1 MAHHPHGGSGPQAD
15 TAPEQPQ
22 PHAPRHSAEP
32 PGPVAM
38 DPAEVDRVAGH
49 AGQATAEAPA
59 EQAPGGPRAGT
70 SPPPGAQAGGVQGV
84 AQPGTGGPTAAELE
98 ARLRRA
104 LADLDNMRKRY
115 ERQLTAERENE
126 RARVAAVFLPV
137 IDNLDLA
144 LSHADSDPSAVVDGV
159 RAVRD
164 QAVSTLGTLGFPR
177 REDTGVPFDPVWHE
191 AVSVVPNTGEPDGT
205 VLQVI
210 RPGYGEPDRQLRPAT
225 VVVAGNTQG

>member
-15 TAPEQPQ
+15 TEPEPDQ
-22 PHAPRHSAEP
+22 PHTPRHSADP

-38 DPAEVDRVAGH
+38 DPGELDGPSGH
-49 AGQATAEAPA
+49 AGQATAEEPA
-59 EQAPGGPRAGT
+59 DDGAGT
-70 SPPPGAQAGGVQGV
+70 VAAAGAQAP
-84 AQPGTGGPTAAELE
+84 AGPDAGELE

-115 ERQLTAERENE
+115 ERQLAFERETE
-126 RARVAAVFLPV
+126 RARVASVFLPV

-144 LSHADSDPSAVVDGV
+144 LAHADSDPAAVVDGV

-191 AVSVVPNTGEPDGT
+191 AVSVVPDTGEPDGT

-210 RPGYGEPDRQLRPAT
+210 RPGYGESDRQLRPAT

>member
-1 MAHHPHGGSGPQAD
+1 MAHHPHSGTGPQAD
-15 TAPEQPQ
+15 TEPEGEPV
-22 PHAPRHSAEP
+22 HEHVPRHGLDP

-38 DPAEVDRVAGH
+38 EPGEVAVHDGH
-49 AGQATAEAPA
+49 AGEPSAEAPDV
-59 EQAPGGPRAGT
+59 EAPTPAGP
-70 SPPPGAQAGGVQGV
+70 S
-84 AQPGTGGPTAAELE
+84 AAELE
-98 ARLRRA
+98 GRLRRA

-115 ERQLTAERENE
+115 ERQLAAEREAE
-126 RARVAAVFLPV
+126 RARTAAVFLPV

-144 LSHADSDPSAVVDGV
+144 LAHADSDPAAVVDGV

-164 QAVSTLGTLGFPR
+164 QAVNTLSTLGFPR

-210 RPGYGEPDRQLRPAT
+210 RPGYGQVDRQLRPAT

>member
-15 TAPEQPQ
+15 TEPEPEQP
-22 PHAPRHSAEP
+22 HTPRHSAEP

-38 DPAEVDRVAGH
+38 DPAELDRPPGH
-49 AGQATAEAPA
+49 AGQATAEEPA
-59 EQAPGGPRAGT
+59 GSPAVAAAGPDT
-70 SPPPGAQAGGVQGV
+70 
-84 AQPGTGGPTAAELE
+84 AELE

-115 ERQLTAERENE
+115 ERQLAFERETE
-126 RARVAAVFLPV
+126 RARVASVFLPV

-144 LSHADSDPSAVVDGV
+144 LAHADSDPAAVVDGV

-177 REDTGVPFDPVWHE
+177 REDTGLPFDPVWHE

-210 RPGYGEPDRQLRPAT
+210 RPGYGESDRQLRPAT

>member
-15 TAPEQPQ
+15 TEPEQGQ

-38 DPAEVDRVAGH
+38 DPAELDGPSGH
-49 AGQATAEAPA
+49 AGQATAEEPADDAAGAAPMA
-59 EQAPGGPRAGT
+59 ASAPPAAGPDT
-70 SPPPGAQAGGVQGV
+70 
-84 AQPGTGGPTAAELE
+84 AELA

-115 ERQLTAERENE
+115 ERQAAFERETE
-126 RARVAAVFLPV
+126 RARVASVFLPV

-144 LSHADSDPSAVVDGV
+144 LAHADSDPAAVVDGV

-177 REDTGVPFDPVWHE
+177 REDAGVPFDPVWHE

-210 RPGYGEPDRQLRPAT
+210 RPGYGESDRQLRPAT

>member
-1 MAHHPHGGSGPQAD
+1 AM
-15 TAPEQPQ
+15 E
-22 PHAPRHSAEP
+22 AEEAA
-32 PGPVAM
+32 VH
-38 DPAEVDRVAGH
+38 DGH
-49 AGQATAEAPA
+49 AGEPSAEAPDVEA
-59 EQAPGGPRAGT
+59 
-70 SPPPGAQAGGVQGV
+70 
-84 AQPGTGGPTAAELE
+84 GPTPAELE
-98 ARLRRA
+98 GRLRRA

-115 ERQLTAERENE
+115 ERQLSAEREQE
-126 RARVAAVFLPV
+126 RARTAAVFLPV

-144 LSHADSDPSAVVDGV
+144 LAHADSDPAAVVDGV

-164 QAVSTLGTLGFPR
+164 QAVNTLSTLGFPR

-210 RPGYGEPDRQLRPAT
+210 RPGYGEVDRQLRPAT